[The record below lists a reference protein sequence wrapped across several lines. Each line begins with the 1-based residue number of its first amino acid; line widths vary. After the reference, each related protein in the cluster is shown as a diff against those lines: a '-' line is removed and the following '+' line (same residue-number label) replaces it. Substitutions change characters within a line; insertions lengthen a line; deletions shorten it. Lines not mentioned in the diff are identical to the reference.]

1 MKVFSYVVSLLCL
14 YLMVQA
20 WSFLW
25 VIHFLLPMSIV
36 VAALS
41 IVLML
46 LVTAED
52 RKKARSDRIF
62 EEMSDRFESEQE
74 QK

>member
-25 VIHFLLPMSIV
+25 VIHFLLPIGIL
-36 VAALS
+36 VAALA
-41 IVLML
+41 IVLVI

-52 RKKARSDRIF
+52 RKKAQSDRIF
-62 EEMSDRFESEQE
+62 EEMCDQLSHDDSL
-74 QK
+74 

>member
-25 VIHFLLPMSIV
+25 VIHLLLPMSIV